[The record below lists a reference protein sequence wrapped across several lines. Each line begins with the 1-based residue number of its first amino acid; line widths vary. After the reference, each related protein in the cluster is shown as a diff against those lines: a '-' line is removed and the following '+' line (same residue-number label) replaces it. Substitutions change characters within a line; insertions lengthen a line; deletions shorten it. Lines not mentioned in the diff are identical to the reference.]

1 MLKIQWWA
9 LRTCLPNTCV
19 ARNRFTG
26 RRASR
31 GVQLGVSIYPSRL
44 SLYIYPLM
52 STSTPKSQNLVIEI
66 SWGKPLRIFKC
77 LIFYKT
83 ITKKHCSSDA
93 ENTVVGPSNL
103 FTKHLCSEE

>member
-44 SLYIYPLM
+44 SLYISSYVDLNPQ
-52 STSTPKSQNLVIEI
+52 KSESRNRKLLGQTFV
-66 SWGKPLRIFKC
+66 
-77 LIFYKT
+77 
-83 ITKKHCSSDA
+83 
-93 ENTVVGPSNL
+93 
-103 FTKHLCSEE
+103 HLQMFAFL